1 MRVLIINTSERVGG
15 AAIAANRLMKALKK
29 KGIVAIEAIQ
39 SKLDAIISG
48 VNGKLSAFSRVRKAE
63 IRELPFERTPTD
75 KIKRFLYQ
83 KKA

>member
-1 MRVLIINTSERVGG
+1 
-15 AAIAANRLMKALKK
+15 MKALKK

-39 SKLDAIISG
+39 SKLDSIVKG
-48 VNGKLSAFSRVRKAE
+48 VNSKLSSFSRIRRAE
-63 IRELPFERTPTD
+63 IQVLPFERTPTD